1 MLRLLNGRSKYATDF
16 MKVVVSLPYLCLYH
30 TYINNVDLY
39 SVVELDF
46 SKDEGATVFSRV
58 LTELLQ

>member
-1 MLRLLNGRSKYATDF
+1 

-39 SVVELDF
+39 CIVDLDF
-46 SKDEGATVFSRV
+46 SKDEGTTVFSRV